1 MFSIVNVLLL
11 IVVLIIGTIF
21 VYKIYYTYKINK
33 KIQSGEITGRKIL
46 DVSKMVMIVVIS
58 GLVIYVGI
66 LMYVVNDYATKD
78 YSVPRNNYA
87 VIDTSDADGYEYI
100 SHFGNMRLN
109 DASFA
114 TVYSREANAGYD
126 KEIVES
132 GDYRFTVFTRTSQSD
147 DFHPDFLCFVD
158 YTGTNMEEYMCY
170 RKAGFQSVEVKE
182 EQFYSDYDENS
193 GDIRSDLLYIG
204 NLDKGCRFNIIMS
217 LLNDEAEIKYDEAI
231 QHAYKEDKGMF
242 PGAEEFAD
250 SVGTVSIIIE

>member
-33 KIQSGEITGRKIL
+33 KIQSGEITGRKL
-46 DVSKMVMIVVIS
+46 VDVSKMVMIVVIS
-58 GLVIYVGI
+58 GLVIYAGI

-100 SHFGNMRLN
+100 SYFGNMRLN

-132 GDYRFTVFTRTSQSD
+132 G
-147 DFHPDFLCFVD
+147 
-158 YTGTNMEEYMCY
+158 
-170 RKAGFQSVEVKE
+170 
-182 EQFYSDYDENS
+182 
-193 GDIRSDLLYIG
+193 
-204 NLDKGCRFNIIMS
+204 
-217 LLNDEAEIKYDEAI
+217 
-231 QHAYKEDKGMF
+231 
-242 PGAEEFAD
+242 
-250 SVGTVSIIIE
+250 

>member
-1 MFSIVNVLLL
+1 MFSIVNILVL
-11 IVVLIIGTIF
+11 IVILVIGIIF
-21 VYKIYYTYKINK
+21 VYRIYYTYKINQ
-33 KIQSGEITGRKIL
+33 KIQSEEITGRKL
-46 DVSKMVMIVVIS
+46 VDVSKMIMIAVIT
-58 GLVIYVGI
+58 GLVIYAGI

-100 SHFGNMRLN
+100 SYFGNMQLN

-114 TVYSREANAGYD
+114 AVYSREANAGYD

-170 RKAGFQSVEVKE
+170 SKAGFQLVEVKE
-182 EQFYSDYDENS
+182 EQFYGESS
-193 GDIRSDLLYIG
+193 GYIRNDLLYIG
-204 NLDKGCRFNIIMS
+204 NLDEGCQFNITMS
-217 LLNDEAEIKYDEAI
+217 LLNDDAEIKYDEAI
-231 QHAYKEDKGMF
+231 QQAYKEDKGIF
-242 PGAEEFAD
+242 PDAEEFAD